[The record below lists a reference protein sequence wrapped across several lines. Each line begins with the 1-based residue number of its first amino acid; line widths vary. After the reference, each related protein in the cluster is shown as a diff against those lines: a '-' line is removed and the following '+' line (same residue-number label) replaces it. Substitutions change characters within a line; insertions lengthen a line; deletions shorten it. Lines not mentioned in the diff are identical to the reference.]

1 MEVIVSCLP
10 PCSGCRHKKDITVL
24 RVLRGKRLMVVEQR
38 EVLSAACRAQIAA
51 AGATVVGPVPSLRAV
66 LRTLEA
72 GDADAVIIDINV
84 DVETMLQL
92 TTLFEAMGLPF
103 VFSSAMS
110 ANHAGY
116 VLSDDRKQLRKIAD
130 ALFGPPGASSTLH

>member
-1 MEVIVSCLP
+1 M
-10 PCSGCRHKKDITVL
+10 L

-103 VFSSAMS
+103 VFSSPMS
-110 ANHAGY
+110 ANRAGY

-130 ALFGPPGASSTLH
+130 ALFGAPGASSTLH